1 MKKVK
6 TQPTKWGKIF
16 ANHFSDK
23 GLISK
28 IYEELILSTA
38 KKQTNKQKKTIGL
51 KKGKR
56 ILDIFPKKTCRWPTG
71 TGKGVQH
78 H

>member
-38 KKQTNKQKKTIGL
+38 KKQTNKQKKQ
-51 KKGKR
+51 
-56 ILDIFPKKTCRWPTG
+56 LD
-71 TGKGVQH
+71 
-78 H
+78 